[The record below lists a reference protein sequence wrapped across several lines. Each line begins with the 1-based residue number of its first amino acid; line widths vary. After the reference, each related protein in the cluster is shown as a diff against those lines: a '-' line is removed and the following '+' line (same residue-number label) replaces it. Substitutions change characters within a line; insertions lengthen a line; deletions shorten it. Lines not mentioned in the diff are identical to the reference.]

1 MRTDIDIARDA
12 RMKPIADI
20 AEEIGMSKH
29 YEPYGKYKAK
39 LNADYYSELDKQKS
53 GKLILVTAMSPTPA
67 GEGKTTTTVGLADGL
82 SRLGEKS
89 CAALREPSLGPVF
102 GMKGGAAGGGMS
114 QVVPM
119 EDLNLHFTGDMHAI
133 TAANNLLAALIDNH
147 IYQGNKLNIDT
158 ENILWRRCL
167 DMNDRQLRNIQSGL
181 GRKSGVPRQDGF
193 DITAASEVMAVL
205 CLATS
210 LEDLKSRLARITVA
224 LDIDG
229 NAVTAGDIKAQGAMA
244 VLLKD
249 AFNPNLVQTLENTPV
264 LVHGGPFANIAHG
277 CSSLIATKM
286 ATKLFDYTV
295 TEAGFGADLG
305 AEKFVDIKCRMGGL
319 NPDAVVIVATCRA
332 LKYHGGVPKENLT
345 EENVAA
351 LKSGL
356 VNLGKHIENIKNA
369 FGLNVA
375 VSINR
380 FVSDTEEEIAAVKDY
395 CAGYNVK
402 AVLSEGW
409 EKGGAGMTELAEEI
423 MEQAS
428 SPKTESFLYP
438 LEDSITE
445 KIEKIAVYYGAG
457 KVEYTEKARHDLE
470 LIEKLGLEDIPVC
483 VAKTQYSLSCDAK
496 LLGRPEGFTVK
507 VKRLLISSGAGFI
520 VAVTGT
526 ILRMPGLPKEPAA
539 SSIDI
544 DSSGE
549 VVGLF

>member
-1 MRTDIDIARDA
+1 MRTDIEIARDA
-12 RMKPIADI
+12 RMRPVADI
-20 AEEIGMSKH
+20 AEEIGMYEH
-29 YEPYGKYKAK
+29 YEPYGKHKAK
-39 LNADYYSELDKQKS
+39 LSADYYSKLAREKS

-119 EDLNLHFTGDMHAI
+119 EDLNLHFTGDMHAV

-147 IYQGNKLNIDT
+147 IYQGNELDIDI
-158 ENILWRRCL
+158 ENIFWRRCI
-167 DMNDRQLRNIQSGL
+167 DMNDRQLRTIQSGL
-181 GRKSGVPRQDGF
+181 GKKSGVPREDGF

-210 LEDLKSRLARITVA
+210 MADLKSRLARITVA
-224 LDIDG
+224 LDRDG

-286 ATKLFDYTV
+286 ATRLFGYTV

-305 AEKFVDIKCRMGGL
+305 AEKFIDIKCRMGGL

-332 LKYHGGVPKENLT
+332 LKYHGGAPGESMT
-345 EENVAA
+345 EENMEA
-351 LKSGL
+351 LKNGL
-356 VNLGKHIENIKNA
+356 PNLGKHIENIKNA
-369 FGLNVA
+369 FGLNVVVA
-375 VSINR
+375 INK
-380 FVSDTEEEIAAVKDY
+380 FASDTDGEIEAVKEY
-395 CAGYNVK
+395 CAHYNVK

-409 EKGGAGMTELAEEI
+409 EKGGAGMTELAEEVRA
-423 MEQAS
+423 QAS
-428 SPKTESFLYP
+428 GPKTANFLYP
-438 LEDSITE
+438 LEDGITE
-445 KIEKIAVYYGAG
+445 KIEKIAGYYGAG
-457 KVEYTEKARHDLE
+457 RVEYTEKAQQDLE
-470 LIEKLGLEDIPVC
+470 LIKKLKLQNIPVC

-507 VKRLLISSGAGFI
+507 VRRLLISSGAGFV

-526 ILRMPGLPKEPAA
+526 ILRMPGLPGEPAA